1 MLILR
6 ILTSVVLKYQNRF
19 VLNNTRCFLS
29 SAVTSEKKIN
39 QENKTLHPSDSTSA
53 ISTDENNEWLWAYL
67 RDRKSF
73 SDLTED
79 QRRRVIEIGEIND
92 CILKFYVL
100 NSISKNFKHYEKV
113 VNVYPKLY
121 LINDGLN

>member
-1 MLILR
+1 MLISR
-6 ILTSVVLKYQNRF
+6 ILASVVLKYQNRF

-29 SAVTSEKKIN
+29 SAITSEKKIN
-39 QENKTLHPSDSTSA
+39 QTLHPSDSTSA

-92 CILKFYVL
+92 CILKFYML
-100 NSISKNFKHYEKV
+100 NSISQNFKHYEKV